1 VGVRHN
7 YPSHFPAIPN
17 GGTERGPGRDYRGA
31 LIGFRARRSICSCPT
46 VWAVRS
52 ALDSPETADVY
63 VLRGAH
69 WPALKARPA
78 PSPPLRGGA
87 VLCVSRR

>member
-1 VGVRHN
+1 MGVRHN